1 MVHGGRTSASLLT
14 PASVGRP
21 ISPTKTHPDRPILSC
36 RFRDAREA
44 LGGVCPHA
52 GWFAAFAGSLLWAT
66 PASAASE
73 AALGPTLSVAG
84 IALSLGAGYLVLRIG
99 LARAR
104 KALPFAPG
112 AEHLLLGAMLGPV
125 AFGIGLFGD
134 LRALVPLA
142 ALAAAWVAFACGVDF
157 NLRALAN
164 LPRGGPRLGVLSG
177 VLCGGVV
184 TVASR
189 LAISSWSPEVDPQRA
204 WLISGW
210 LGCAA
215 AATSTAP
222 FRVLRQRYDTGEV
235 TATLLGHSARFS
247 NLVAVVGFGVLACVF
262 QAGSEWE
269 ERSLSPVELAVVAVG
284 LGAALGLVLSPYLG
298 QAESLAGRI
307 LLLVGVVAF
316 TSGAA
321 SWFGLSPLWVNLA
334 LGLVLINTSLS
345 SERVL
350 EATRT
355 ATPALSFLL
364 LVFAGALWVPPP
376 WLPTLVVAGGF
387 ILLRLLARIF
397 ASWLVAQW
405 IPQMR
410 SDAGR
415 GLLGQ
420 GEVAVALA
428 IALRTTQE
436 GPLVDIGYTAV
447 LISVVV
453 HDLLAPWALRGLLL
467 DAGELRSPAEGK
479 L

>member
-1 MVHGGRTSASLLT
+1 MGWVRPRAGGF
-14 PASVGRP
+14 ASV
-21 ISPTKTHPDRPILSC
+21 
-36 RFRDAREA
+36 
-44 LGGVCPHA
+44 V
-52 GWFAAFAGSLLWAT
+52 AGSVLWTA

-73 AALGPTLSVAG
+73 TALGPSLNTAG
-84 IALSLGAGYLVLRIG
+84 IAVLIGAGYLALRIG

-112 AEHLLLGAMLGPV
+112 AEHVLLGAMLGPV
-125 AFGIGLFGD
+125 AFGMGLFAD
-134 LRALVPLA
+134 PRAVVPLA
-142 ALAAAWVAFACGVDF
+142 ALAAAWVALACGVDF

-164 LPRGGPRLGVLSG
+164 VPRGGPRLGVLAG
-177 VLCGGVV
+177 VLCWGAV
-184 TVASR
+184 TLSARV
-189 LAISSWSPEVDPQRA
+189 AISWWSPGEDPERA

-222 FRVLRQRYDTGEV
+222 FRVLRQRYDTGEG
-235 TATLLGHSARFS
+235 TATLLSHSARFS
-247 NLVAVVGFGVLACVF
+247 NLVAVVGFGVLGCIF

-269 ERSLSPVELAVVAVG
+269 ERSLSAVELAVVALG
-284 LGAALGLVLSPYLG
+284 LGAAIGVVLSPYLG

-307 LLLVGVVAF
+307 LVLVGVVAF

-321 SWFGLSPLWVNLA
+321 SWFGVSPLWVNLA

-350 EATRT
+350 EAART

-376 WLPTLVVAGGF
+376 WVPTLVVTGGF
-387 ILLRLLARIF
+387 ILLRLVARMV
-397 ASWLVAQW
+397 ASWLVARW
-405 IPQMR
+405 IPLMHA
-410 SDAGR
+410 DAGR

-428 IALRTTQE
+428 IALRITHA

-447 LISVVV
+447 LVSVVV
-453 HDLLAPWALRGLLL
+453 YDLLAPWALRSLLL